1 MSESNNAT
9 KNPLELALE
18 AFLNGTNKIEQTK
31 IELNNLLENIQIQQ
45 QKLNKLETNFSQETK
60 EIHSIFSNNLNLYQN
75 INNNTSTKFD
85 NSLKEYQAH
94 FLNSITNLKEAKLNL
109 DHSDRKV
116 LENVETQI
124 TKYRKLSYYVF
135 GVIFLLLFT
144 TILSGYF
151 STNFYKTSVLTKTEA
166 RNEFLNQLK
175 LNNQTIVDKNKL
187 NALKNE
193 REIVNIWMNEN
204 PNDKKSYII
213 SRNAIIKSNYN
224 KAFFNDFSS
233 EEIRE

>member
-1 MSESNNAT
+1 MSENSNT
-9 KNPLELALE
+9 SKNPLELALE
-18 AFLNGTNKIEQTK
+18 AFLNGTEKIEQTK
-31 IELNNLLENIQIQQ
+31 IELDNLLKNIHVQQ
-45 QKLNKLETNFSQETK
+45 QKLNKLEVNFSQDRN
-60 EIHSIFSNNLNLYQN
+60 EILSIFSNNLKLYQN
-75 INNNTSTKFD
+75 INNKVSIDFND
-85 NSLKEYQAH
+85 SLKDYQAH
-94 FLNSITNLKEAKLNL
+94 FLNSIADLKDTKLNL
-109 DHSDRKV
+109 DHSDRKL
-116 LENVETQI
+116 LENAEIQI
-124 TKYRKLSYYVF
+124 TKFRKFSYYVL

-213 SRNAIIKSNYN
+213 SRNAIIKSNSD
-224 KAFFNDFSS
+224 KTFFNDFTS
-233 EEIRE
+233 EDVRE

>member
-1 MSESNNAT
+1 MSENSNT
-9 KNPLELALE
+9 SKNPLELALE
-18 AFLNGTNKIEQTK
+18 AFLNGTEKIEQTK

-75 INNNTSTKFD
+75 INNKVSNNFD

-109 DHSDRKV
+109 DHSDRMV
-116 LENVETQI
+116 LENTETQI
-124 TKYRKLSYYVF
+124 TKYRKLFYYVF

-151 STNFYKTSVLTKTEA
+151 STKFYKTSVLTKTEA

-213 SRNAIIKSNYN
+213 SRNAIIKSNTD
-224 KAFFNDFSS
+224 KAFFKDFSS
-233 EEIRE
+233 DEIRE

>member
-1 MSESNNAT
+1 M
-9 KNPLELALE
+9 
-18 AFLNGTNKIEQTK
+18 
-31 IELNNLLENIQIQQ
+31 
-45 QKLNKLETNFSQETK
+45 
-60 EIHSIFSNNLNLYQN
+60 
-75 INNNTSTKFD
+75 D
-85 NSLKEYQAH
+85 
-94 FLNSITNLKEAKLNL
+94 LKEAKLNL

-213 SRNAIIKSNYN
+213 SRNAIIKSNSN

>member
-18 AFLNGTNKIEQTK
+18 AFLNGTDKIEQTK
-31 IELNNLLENIQIQQ
+31 IELNNLFENIQIQQ

-75 INNNTSTKFD
+75 INNKVSNNFD

-94 FLNSITNLKEAKLNL
+94 FLNSIMDLKEAKLNL

-116 LENVETQI
+116 LENAEIQI
-124 TKYRKLSYYVF
+124 TKYRKFSYYVF

-151 STNFYKTSVLTKTEA
+151 STKFYKTSVLTKTEA

-213 SRNAIIKSNYN
+213 SRNAIIKSNSN